1 MAPTAPITLPP
12 SFFNSFWSPDYRT
25 GLDTLFRQLEAGT
38 IENNEVADFINAQA
52 RAHQSLAALL
62 RESNIS
68 PGTNSTS
75 SLQHTLMSLRNASA
89 GRGEANR
96 ALAME
101 LQEHIL
107 VPFNGWKARH
117 EDRIETARDDMLGK
131 GGLIASWEKEVN
143 KLMGLRQAYTNKMRL
158 ADESEED
165 AQFAPGTASLKSPD
179 ANSNSSLAK
188 QSGLMRSGTVADRI
202 SEKLRQASSG
212 SHSRSS
218 SVASQSGASPS
229 DKDLPPPPPPVIQEE
244 ENKVEE
250 RPKSPTGSAKVAPPK
265 LQIGGAPRAADD
277 SPSSPTHEDAFI
289 PPTDPNGRPK
299 MSNEEPASAIDEH
312 GNEFILLS
320 GVALAP
326 RAFRALLSRFD
337 QYLLTHVA
345 PGSEQAQ
352 SSELSTRQTLAS
364 RQRSSILGTYEKTFS
379 GEELVSWLSHNLEGL
394 GGEWDRCVDA
404 GDELLRMGHLSRVG
418 VVGRG
423 FEPEDDVFFV
433 LKVDASESSGVSVAG
448 LRKNLSTYAKTAEN
462 YANSGYNYAA
472 SNAPA
477 ARQYANNNLSNLQTS
492 ISSFSLP
499 AVASG
504 PSVPT
509 WAKNYLPAAV
519 SSNEPAHIRLRL
531 EANRANELYHSGVSQ
546 AEACRLDMEERIER
560 GLRTWE
566 RWERERLGVIRSILK
581 HYEVALAKLPK
592 RLEQGDE
599 ATALAVETYNPE
611 SDLKALIEGSRT
623 GPFRP
628 RPHIYESVESE
639 VPDVNFG
646 IDLRRWSGE
655 TAWKSLMNAP
665 QRAKDAIPEVL
676 EGLLTAVGTMSADV
690 SDDERRKAW
699 IYEVPLEETHMLRN
713 AINHSQLRV
722 DEIATIAQKFN
733 LPTVC
738 GVVKLW
744 LLELNPPALGWEG
757 WEDAKAIYPSVGA
770 DLERD
775 MTSAVR
781 SVVGRLP
788 TSQLFTLNAVI
799 KHWKDLVD
807 GTKTEEPAELYIKK
821 LSISTG
827 RCILRPQYETEL
839 TIQDRTPG
847 LFLEDLLE
855 HYSNVFPKLLEE
867 KRNQQ
872 DRVMPVRKRT
882 ALVDQRISRSSLGGN
897 TDSQAALLQQ
907 QRSLQADVPQ
917 QPPVPVVP
925 SAADVGPQIPPSSG
939 PPIQPVPVPAPIT
952 APVPVAAVPAVPSG
966 PSASSAVP
974 PANFGQPRM
983 VSPPASFSQPR
994 MVSPPANFGPPRMIS
1009 PPASDDESGPP
1020 ARFVSPPESP
1030 IFHTPPLP
1038 TPAPAVI
1045 PPAPA
1050 TDRPATPVRSGTP
1063 QGRGTP
1069 SPSKVDDE
1077 RVGIPTSTGSLKRN
1091 TSSETSRLRGPR
1103 GARGPR
1109 AQSGHA
1115 SRGSVNALA
1124 AQFEKK

>member
-1 MAPTAPITLPP
+1 MAPAAPITLP
-12 SFFNSFWSPDYRT
+12 STFFNSFWSPDYRT

-38 IENNEVADFINAQA
+38 IENNEVADFIEAQA
-52 RAHQSLAALL
+52 RAHHSLAAALL
-62 RESNIS
+62 EPHVS
-68 PGTNSTS
+68 PSTNSTS
-75 SLQHTLMSLRNASA
+75 SLQHTLLSLRGASM
-89 GRGEANR
+89 GRGEAHR

-117 EDRIETARDDMLGK
+117 EDRVETARDDMLGK
-131 GGLIASWEKEVN
+131 GGLVASWEKEVN
-143 KLMGLRQAYTNKMRL
+143 KLMSLRQAYTNKMRL
-158 ADESEED
+158 ADESEDD
-165 AQFAPGTASLKSPD
+165 AQFAPATASLKSPD
-179 ANSNSSLAK
+179 AYTKSPPPKHA
-188 QSGLMRSGTVADRI
+188 GLKRSGTVADRI
-202 SEKLRQASSG
+202 SEKLRNASSG

-218 SVASQSGASPS
+218 SVASQSAISPS
-229 DKDLPPPPPPVIQEE
+229 DKDLPPPPPPLAQKEE
-244 ENKVEE
+244 EEKKVE
-250 RPKSPTGSAKVAPPK
+250 RPKSPSGSVKTPPPK
-265 LQIGGAPRAADD
+265 LQIGERPADVG

-299 MSNEEPASAIDEH
+299 MSNEEPASAVDEK
-312 GNEFILLS
+312 GNNEFILLS
-320 GVALAP
+320 GMALAP
-326 RAFRALLSRFD
+326 RAFKALLGRFD
-337 QYLLTHVA
+337 QYLSTHAA

-352 SSELSTRQTLAS
+352 SSELSTRQALAS
-364 RQRSSILGTYEKTFS
+364 RQKSSILGTYEKTFS

-418 VVGRG
+418 VVGNG

-433 LKVDASESSGVSVAG
+433 LKLDPSESTGVSVAG
-448 LRKNLSTYAKTAEN
+448 LRKNLSTYAS
-462 YANSGYNYAA
+462 SGYNYAA

-477 ARQYANNNLSNLQTS
+477 ARQYANNNFSNLQTS

-499 AVASG
+499 AV
-504 PSVPT
+504 PSPSSAALPS
-509 WAKNYLPAAV
+509 WAKSYLPAAI
-519 SSNEPAHIRLRL
+519 SSNEPAHIRLRH
-531 EANRANELYHSGVSQ
+531 EANRANEAYHAGVSE
-546 AEACRLDMEERIER
+546 AEARRLEMEERIER
-560 GLRTWE
+560 GLRNWE

-592 RLEQGDE
+592 RLAQGDE

-611 SDLKALIEGSRT
+611 ADLKALIEGSRT

-655 TAWKSLMNAP
+655 TGWKSLINAP
-665 QRAKDAIPEVL
+665 QRAKDAIPDVL
-676 EGLLTAVGTMSADV
+676 EGLLTAIGVMGASLP
-690 SDDERRKAW
+690 DDERRKAW

-722 DEIATIAQKFN
+722 DEVSTIAQKFN

-744 LLELNPPALGWEG
+744 LLELNPPVLGWEG

-775 MTSAVR
+775 MTSAVT
-781 SVVGRLP
+781 SVVSRLP
-788 TSQLFTLNAVI
+788 ASQLFTLNAII

-821 LSISTG
+821 LSLSIG
-827 RCILRPQYETEL
+827 RCVLRPQYETEL

-872 DRVMPVRKRT
+872 ERVMPVRKRT

-897 TDSQAALLQQ
+897 TDPQAVLLQQ
-907 QRSLQADVPQ
+907 QRAAHGEAPQ
-917 QPPVPVVP
+917 QPGAPAGP
-925 SAADVGPQIPPSSG
+925 SASDVGQQIPPSSG
-939 PPIQPVPVPAPIT
+939 PPIRPVPVPAP
-952 APVPVAAVPAVPSG
+952 VS
-966 PSASSAVP
+966 SSAPAAAPSVAP
-974 PANFGQPRM
+974 TAAPANLGYGPPPM
-983 VSPPASFSQPR
+983 ASPP
-994 MVSPPANFGPPRMIS
+994 G
-1009 PPASDDESGPP
+1009 SDDESGRPP
-1020 ARFVSPPESP
+1020 HMISPPDSP
-1030 IFHTPPLP
+1030 IGGAAQLPVTSVVPP
-1038 TPAPAVI
+1038 TPA
-1045 PPAPA
+1045 
-1050 TDRPATPVRSGTP
+1050 TERPATPVRAGTP
-1063 QGRGTP
+1063 QGRTS
-1069 SPSKVDDE
+1069 SPSKAEDE
-1077 RVGIPTSTGSLKRN
+1077 PVALGSSGSLKRN

-1109 AQSGHA
+1109 PPGGHA

-1124 AQFEKK
+1124 AQFENK